1 MIYVLVRS
9 ARSKQRA
16 SFSRRRLNL
25 HKVPA
30 PKISPAEFQAL
41 AHTPMCI
48 ALVCSSWPFRMG
60 RSPWKEKW
68 VLTDEQRQAL
78 AERGR
83 ALARNRLSNST
94 CTGSSLGPG

>member
-1 MIYVLVRS
+1 
-9 ARSKQRA
+9 
-16 SFSRRRLNL
+16 
-25 HKVPA
+25 
-30 PKISPAEFQAL
+30 
-41 AHTPMCI
+41 MCM

-83 ALARNRLSNST
+83 ALARNRHEKASV
-94 CTGSSLGPG
+94 